1 MSRLL
6 ELAGNA
12 PEVEFVPGDVIIKEG
27 QPLKELYLLKKGE
40 VEIHRDFTTIGNITK
55 KGSALGEMSALLGM
69 APSASVIALTP
80 CTLVVIPDGA
90 AFLAANHEATLEIA
104 RLLAQRLNWMTGT
117 YVEQIYDD

>member
-6 ELAGNA
+6 ELAGDA
-12 PEVEFVPGDVIIKEG
+12 PEVEFAPGDVIIQEG
-27 QPLKELYLLKKGE
+27 RPLKELFFLKAGE
-40 VEIHRDFTTIGNITK
+40 VEIHRDFTVIGNITK
-55 KGSALGEMSALLGM
+55 KGSALGEISALLGL
-69 APSASVIALTP
+69 PSTASVIARKP
-80 CTLVVIPDGA
+80 CTFIVIPDGA